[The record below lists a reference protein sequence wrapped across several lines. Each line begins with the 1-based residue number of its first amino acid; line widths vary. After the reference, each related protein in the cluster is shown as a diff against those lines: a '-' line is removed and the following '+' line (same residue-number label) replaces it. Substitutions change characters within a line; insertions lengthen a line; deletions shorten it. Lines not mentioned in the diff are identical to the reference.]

1 MKTRSSSG
9 VGTKL
14 DLGYDMNTLRIT
26 DLDEDEQGE
35 DGQVASIYQNLK
47 ANVQASVAPAGQQ
60 TTETTT
66 VAVNNADRLQN
77 LLKRRE

>member
-26 DLDEDEQGE
+26 DLDEDDDEGST
-35 DGQVASIYQNLK
+35 VTSIYQNLK
-47 ANVQASVAPAGQQ
+47 
-60 TTETTT
+60 TKTT
-66 VAVNNADRLQN
+66 VTAGEQVAETKPETQAVSNSDRLQS